1 MEGKCTPE
9 EGKRMVDEMHAEL
22 MERAAELL
30 PSTDLDRVEA
40 AYQLAAKAHASQI
53 RKSGIPY
60 ITHPISVARTALV
73 ELNLGTNSIMAA
85 LLHDVVEDTDYTIED
100 IRDAFGEDVAFLVNV
115 LTKKESAEY
124 KVSKQIDNF
133 KQMLDSI
140 NYDIRALLIKLS
152 DRLHNM
158 RTLGSMRTD
167 KQMKIASETD
177 YFYAPLA
184 NRLGLYDIKSE
195 LENLSLKFR
204 SPQEYERIEKK
215 IISYMKI
222 HEQDIND
229 FVGPIEEALAE
240 EGIKDAKVI
249 ARPRSV
255 YALWRKMQDSGQT
268 FKELEHVHQVDIV
281 FPYNAERY
289 SSEKNQCLAV
299 YSIITDLYKERP
311 YSMINFI
318 DQPKENG
325 YQSLHI
331 QVMTPMGGWSE
342 VHISTDT
349 MRRNSQLG
357 CVVDRTESVDGWVQK
372 FRSVLRDIA
381 QSGSEGGFMESVVS
395 SFYNDDIIAFTP
407 KGNSVVL
414 PKGSSV
420 LDMAYEIHTNIG
432 NHAKYARINGRLCS
446 IFTVLRR
453 GDRVE
458 VGTDDKTLPEAHWL
472 EHVTTYKA
480 RRAVNVSLAKSGV
493 STEEFPYDLCKEC
506 NPLPGDEITGFK
518 TKDGK
523 IVVHKRN
530 CPSAISR
537 SAKEGDS
544 IVDVELPILP
554 NRTYPTK
561 IVINSIDR
569 DGLLL
574 DLVNVIS
581 NTLHLSIDKLH
592 TETIDYIVTTRVL
605 MQVPSAFELSEAMR
619 IIEQVKGV
627 EEVRAL

>member
-1 MEGKCTPE
+1 MESKCTPE
-9 EGKRMVDEMHAEL
+9 EGMRMVDEMHAEF
-22 MERAAELL
+22 MQRAAELL
-30 PSTDLDRVEA
+30 PATDLDRVEA
-40 AYQLAAKAHASQI
+40 AYQLAAKAHASQV

-100 IRDAFGEDVAFLVNV
+100 IRSAFGEDVAFLVDV
-115 LTKKESAEY
+115 LTKKDSGEY

-184 NRLGLYDIKSE
+184 NRLGLYEIKSE

-215 IISYMKI
+215 IVSYMKI
-222 HEQDIND
+222 HADDITR
-229 FVGPIEEALAE
+229 FIEPIREALFDA
-240 EGIKDAKVI
+240 GINAKVT

-255 YALWRKMQDSGQT
+255 YALWRKMQDSGQS
-268 FKELEHVHQVDIV
+268 FKELEHVHQVDII

-289 SSEKNQCLAV
+289 SSEKNECLAI
-299 YSIITDLYKERP
+299 YSIVTDLYKERP
-311 YSMINFI
+311 YSMINYI

-325 YQSLHI
+325 YQALHT

-342 VHISTDT
+342 IHIATET
-349 MRRNSQLG
+349 MHRNSLLG
-357 CVVDRTESVDGWVQK
+357 CVVDSTESIETWVQK

-395 SFYNDDIIAFTP
+395 SFYNDDIITFTP
-407 KGNSVVL
+407 KGNSIVL

-432 NHAKYARINGRLCS
+432 NHAKYARINGHLCS
-446 IFTVLRR
+446 IFTTLKR

-458 VGTDDKTLPEAHWL
+458 VGTDMLSLPEPHWL
-472 EHVTTYKA
+472 DHVTTYKA
-480 RRAVNVSLAKSGV
+480 RRAVNVSLSKNGANA
-493 STEEFPYDLCKEC
+493 EEFPYELCPEC

-518 TKDGK
+518 NKDNK
-523 IVVHKRN
+523 IMVHKRN
-530 CPSAISR
+530 CKSAISR
-537 SAKEGDS
+537 SAKEGDLLVA
-544 IVDVELPILP
+544 VDLPILP
-554 NRTYPTK
+554 NRTYPTNVE
-561 IVINSIDR
+561 ICSIDR

-581 NTLHLSIDKLH
+581 NTLHLSIDTLH
-592 TETIDYIVTTRVL
+592 TETVDYIVTTRIR

-619 IIEQVKGV
+619 IIEQIKGV
-627 EEVRAL
+627 EEVRTI

>member
-1 MEGKCTPE
+1 MECKCTPE

-22 MERAAELL
+22 MERAAVLL
-30 PSTDLDRVEA
+30 PAEDLDRVEA
-40 AYQLAAKAHASQI
+40 AYQLAAKAHATQF

-100 IRDAFGEDVAFLVNV
+100 IRDAFGDDVAFLVDV
-115 LTKKESAEY
+115 LTKKDSGEY

-184 NRLGLYDIKSE
+184 NRLGLYEIKSE

-215 IISYMKI
+215 IVSYMKI
-222 HEQDIND
+222 HEEDIAS
-229 FVGPIEEALAE
+229 FIVPIKESLEK
-240 EGIKDAKVI
+240 EGIMARVT

-255 YALWRKMQDSGQT
+255 YALWRKMQDTGLN
-268 FKELEHVHQVDIV
+268 FKELEHVHQIDIV
-281 FPYNAERY
+281 FPYNPEKY
-289 SSEKNQCLAV
+289 TSEKNECLAI
-299 YSIITDLYKERP
+299 YSIVTDLYKERP

-325 YQSLHI
+325 YQALHT
-331 QVMTPMGGWSE
+331 QVMTHMGGWAE
-342 VHISTDT
+342 IHIATEA
-349 MRRNSQLG
+349 MHRNSVLG
-357 CVVDRTESVDGWVQK
+357 CVVDSTESIEAWVQK

-395 SFYNDDIIAFTP
+395 SFYNDDIITFTP
-407 KGNSVVL
+407 KGNSIVL

-432 NHAKYARINGRLCS
+432 NHAKYARINGHLSS
-446 IFTVLRR
+446 IFTTLKR

-458 VGTDDKTLPEAHWL
+458 VGTDMLSLPEPHWL

-480 RRAVNVSLAKSGV
+480 RRAVNVSLSKSGV
-493 STEEFPYDLCKEC
+493 SADEFPYELCPEC

-518 TKDGK
+518 NKDNK

-530 CPSAISR
+530 CKSAISR
-537 SAKEGDS
+537 SAKEGDLL
-544 IVDVELPILP
+544 VAVELPILP
-554 NRTYPTK
+554 NRTYPTN
-561 IVINSIDR
+561 IEICSIDR

-581 NTLHLSIDKLH
+581 NTLHLSIDALH
-592 TETIDYIVTTRVL
+592 TETVDYIVTTRVR

-619 IIEQVKGV
+619 IIEQIKGV
-627 EEVRAL
+627 EEVRTL